1 MKRTK
6 VIDALKRTD
15 FGAEI
20 NVKGWVRSKRGSKGI
35 FFIALNDGS
44 TIKNIQIVVDAGV
57 VDAEVLKQVTTG
69 ACICVEGILVESPA
83 QGQASEVHCK
93 SLLVYGECA

>member
-44 TIKNIQIVVDAGV
+44 TIKNIQIVGDDAKFP
-57 VDAEVLKQVTTG
+57 EETLQRITTG
-69 ACICVEGILVESPA
+69 ACLSVVGTLVESPA
-83 QGQASEVHCK
+83 AGQASEIQ
-93 SLLVYGECA
+93 ATAI